1 MYKIVH
7 LFFSVLCY
15 YSICHFLNAAL
26 YFQIKLYIPFLR
38 GFCHFCSKKNAYL
51 GQNIVFTTLDNTLH
65 RFCCTIIFGHSTL
78 LLFVFLIPGKWWV
91 VGSAWAGRNPNDKKD
106 NRTENEDDGLAQ
118 GGGDIANV
126 SSALLEK
133 AKKLRMNTDMR
144 KNIFCIIM
152 TCEVSFLLN
161 SFLRFFFFEYA

>member
-1 MYKIVH
+1 M
-7 LFFSVLCY
+7 
-15 YSICHFLNAAL
+15 
-26 YFQIKLYIPFLR
+26 
-38 GFCHFCSKKNAYL
+38 
-51 GQNIVFTTLDNTLH
+51 
-65 RFCCTIIFGHSTL
+65 
-78 LLFVFLIPGKWWV
+78 

-161 SFLRFFFFEYA
+161 FFLRFFFL